1 MNQRT
6 TVKLIVYSIGL
17 AVAVTAG
24 FFARG
29 LTSSGETPSAMTQTE
44 QMPLPTVVAQALKE
58 TPLDPLDEYIASVE
72 PIQVV
77 TVKPEVAGY
86 IDQVHFTEGAFV
98 EKGQMLFTIDQRR
111 YRATVQVRQA
121 ELSRAQAE
129 LERASK
135 YLKRLQSASNRSVSE
150 SDLESAESA
159 QLQAKAALRQ
169 AEANLNL
176 AQIDLDFCQ
185 IHAPIS
191 GRIGAALVTK
201 GNYVTPGSGNLA
213 KIVQM
218 DPVRVVFS
226 MTDRAFLSL
235 RQREAAG
242 TAQNLVARLRLP
254 NGSIHASVG
263 KKKFSNNEMSPE
275 TGTIA
280 LRFLFDNPD
289 GMLIPGSYV
298 NIMLGRSE
306 QIMGIRV
313 PQQAL
318 LLDSQG
324 TYVLTANEKGIL
336 NISRIEVGKTI
347 GTDIEVLSG
356 LKGGDRVVIEG
367 MQKVRPGTMANVTL
381 QEAKQ

>member
-1 MNQRT
+1 MNKR
-6 TVKLIVYSIGL
+6 TVKLIAYSIGL
-17 AVAVTAG
+17 AVAVAAG
-24 FFARG
+24 FFAHD
-29 LTSSGETPSAMTQTE
+29 LTSSGEAPAAIPQME
-44 QMPLPTVVAQALKE
+44 QMPLPTVVAQVLKA
-58 TPLDPLDEYIASVE
+58 TPLEPLDEYIASVE

-98 EKGQMLFTIDQRR
+98 EKGQLLFTIDQRR
-111 YRATVQVRQA
+111 YRAIVQVRQA
-121 ELSRAQAE
+121 ELVRAQAE
-129 LERASK
+129 LERTSK
-135 YLKRLQSASNRSVSE
+135 YLKRLQNASSRSVSE

-176 AQIDLDFCQ
+176 AQIDLDYCE

-201 GNYVTPGSGNLA
+201 GNYVTPGSGILA
-213 KIVQM
+213 KIIQM

-242 TAQNLVARLRLP
+242 TAQDLVARLRLP
-254 NGSIHASVG
+254 NGSVHASPG
-263 KKKFSNNEMSPE
+263 KKEFSDNEMNPE

-280 LRFLFDNPD
+280 IRFLFDNPD
-289 GMLIPGSYV
+289 GMLISGSYV
-298 NIMLGRSE
+298 NLMLGKTEPR
-306 QIMGIRV
+306 IGIRV

-318 LLDSQG
+318 LVDPQG
-324 TYVLTANEKGIL
+324 TYVLTADEKGL
-336 NISRIEVGKTI
+336 LSTARIEVGKTI
-347 GTDIEVLSG
+347 GTDMEVLSG
-356 LKGGDRVVIEG
+356 LKDGDRVIVDG
-367 MQKVRPGTMANVTL
+367 LQKVHPGTMATVTL
-381 QEAKQ
+381 REVKQ